1 MAYETYYD
9 RYKGLCETYKIRRGT
24 YGLISKEDTEGKTLK
39 EVEAMLNEAIK
50 QYDVVVER
58 CGSVYAGAKYKV
70 LRNEPKLSNRDLAII
85 CDDGSLCF
93 GYRTEGGYIVVYT
106 D

>member
-9 RYKGLCETYKIRRGT
+9 RYKELCETYKIRRGT

-39 EVEAMLNEAIK
+39 EVAAMLNEAIE
-50 QYDVVVER
+50 QFDVVVER
-58 CGSVYAGAKYKV
+58 SGSVYAGAKYKV
-70 LRNEPKLSNRDLAII
+70 LRNAPGLSTKELAII
-85 CDDGSLCF
+85 CDQGNLCF
-93 GYRTEGGYIVVYT
+93 GYRTEGGYIIVYT

>member
-1 MAYETYYD
+1 MAYETNYE
-9 RYKGLCETYKIRRGT
+9 RYKELCDTYKIRRST
-24 YGLISKEDTEGKTLK
+24 YGLLSKEDTEGRTLQ
-39 EVEAMLNEAIK
+39 EVQLMLDAAIK

-70 LRNEPKLSNRDLAII
+70 LRNAPNLNAKELAII
-85 CDDGSLCF
+85 CDQGNLCF
-93 GYRTEGGYIVVYT
+93 GYRSEGGYIIVYT

>member
-9 RYKGLCETYKIRRGT
+9 RYKELCATYKIRRST
-24 YGLISKEDTEGKTLK
+24 YGLLPDEVLK
-39 EVEAMLNEAIK
+39 KSTVMEVEQYLKNAIE

-58 CGSVYAGAKYKV
+58 CGTSYGCAKYKV
-70 LRNEPKLSNRDLAII
+70 LRNAPNLSTKELAII
-85 CDDGSLCF
+85 CDDGNLCF
-93 GYRTEGGYIVVYT
+93 GYRTEGNYIVVYT